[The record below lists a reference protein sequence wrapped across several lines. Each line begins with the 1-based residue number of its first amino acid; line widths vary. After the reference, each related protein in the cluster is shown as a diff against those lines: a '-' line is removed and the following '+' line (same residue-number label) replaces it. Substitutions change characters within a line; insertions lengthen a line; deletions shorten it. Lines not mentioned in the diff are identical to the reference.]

1 MNIETKLQL
10 FDSIV
15 TRILLYGSEV
25 WGFEKISYV
34 EKIQI
39 RFYKLLLGL
48 NGSVLNVVTFGELG
62 KFPLRVLCKERI
74 LKYWLWLISNK
85 EGLRYEMYMCQNLIV
100 KISAVKLGL

>member
-1 MNIETKLQL
+1 MDIETKLQL

-15 TRILLYGSEV
+15 TPILLYGSEV
-25 WGFEKISYV
+25 WGFENISNV

-48 NGSVLNVVTFGELG
+48 NGSVSNVVTFGELG

-74 LKYWLWLISNK
+74 LKVSGPFIETSCVFQCIKKYHK
-85 EGLRYEMYMCQNLIV
+85 C
-100 KISAVKLGL
+100 